1 MATYSS
7 FKQIDNQAIISQ
19 NITNADIATG
29 GVPTAAFAS
38 ASVRTADIAAATVGT
53 TQLATTLDF
62 SGKTMTY
69 RPFINGDFTAGSITG
84 SQLAAGA
91 STTNIGYTTV
101 NKTGDSLTGNLIIPA
116 SSVSAPG
123 VAASNN
129 TNTGIYF
136 PTTSQVNITTA
147 GAVASNF
154 NKYGGGV
161 AQMQP
166 NIPAFTAS
174 GNGGWL
180 YRNSFNVGVSNW
192 NELTVAN
199 GWWTWQVTAQKGGSN
214 FAPGGRFTAPVAG
227 WYSFYSQTYYYNDAN
242 NSTGYIH
249 YNIGYNGT
257 QATDRTTGRI
267 PHTLYGHQLTNNYTP
282 GISASIE
289 IYLNATDFSSPQPY
303 FGGNNGRMHGDH
315 SLWCGYLIG

>member
-29 GVPTAAFAS
+29 GVPTAAFA
-38 ASVRTADIAAATVGT
+38 ANSVRTTDIASATVGT

-69 RPFINGDFTAGSITG
+69 RPFVNGDFASRSITG
-84 SQLAAGA
+84 SQLASGA
-91 STTNIGYTTV
+91 STSNIGYTTV
-101 NKTGDSLTGNLIIPA
+101 NKAGDSLTGNLIIPA

-129 TNTGIYF
+129 TNTGVFF
-136 PTTSQVNITTA
+136 PSTSQVNITTA
-147 GAVASNF
+147 GTTASNF
-154 NKYGGGV
+154 NKYGGGI

-174 GNGGWL
+174 GSGGWY
-180 YRNSFNVGVSNW
+180 YRYSSGW
-192 NELTVAN
+192 IELIAAN

-227 WYSFYSQTYYYNDAN
+227 WYSFYSQSYMYNDTS
-242 NSTGYIH
+242 NSGGYLH
-249 YNIGYNGT
+249 YNIGYNGSPS
-257 QATDRTTGRI
+257 TDRSTGRT
-267 PHTLYGHQLTNNYTP
+267 PHTLYGHQVTNGYVP
-282 GISASIE
+282 GINASLE
-289 IYLNATDFSSPQPY
+289 IYLNAGDFSSPQPNM
-303 FGGNNGRMHGDH
+303 GGASSRLHGDH